1 MNTVLTII
9 YLLSV
14 PYLVVQLSKR
24 WSWIDKV
31 SPMTVLYAIG
41 LCVANLI
48 PIDNPVFNIDE
59 ATNTLFS
66 EIAVPLAIPLM
77 LMGCDM
83 GGWHVS
89 KALKVFLSGLTAVL
103 IVTLAGFYIFQPAEH
118 TPQSYKSFAQVC
130 AVATG
135 IYTGGIPNMGAIKQA
150 VGMPHQTY
158 LYITSYDL
166 IVTGLYLV
174 FIIFFGKTVF
184 RKLLPAKNNEQRAS
198 RRKREAS
205 LPIATIQ
212 EEQTY
217 TESRD
222 KSRVHPFDPV
232 HRKTSLLAIGITVV
246 IAAISY
252 AVSLVVTKD
261 GSPNMTVLIL
271 LLTTLAIG
279 ASFLPPMRKQQHSF
293 DIGLYCVY
301 VFCLAIATACDVR
314 EMDIAG
320 SLPILYYL
328 GFIILGS
335 LILQILF
342 AKLLKIDGDSVMV
355 CSVALIN
362 SPPFVPLAAA
372 LLDNRNIVVLGI
384 TVGLLGYM
392 IGNYLGIG
400 IYHLLIALG

>member
-1 MNTVLTII
+1 MNTVLSII
-9 YLLSV
+9 YLLGV
-14 PYLVVQLSKR
+14 PLLVMQLAKR
-24 WSWIDKV
+24 WNWIEKV
-31 SPMTVLYAIG
+31 SPMTVLYLIG
-41 LCVANLI
+41 LAVANLLPTDDGI
-48 PIDNPVFNIDE
+48 FSLNT

-66 EIAVPLAIPLM
+66 NLAVPLAIPLM

-83 GGWHVS
+83 NNWQIG
-89 KALKVFLSGLTAVL
+89 KAFKVFLSGLLSVL
-103 IVTLAGFYIFQPAEH
+103 IVTVAGYFIFRS
-118 TPQSYKSFAQVC
+118 SYSNPKGFAQVC

-174 FIIFFGKTVF
+174 FVIFFGKKVF
-184 RKLLPAKNNEQRAS
+184 RTLLGSGKIKSSNAG
-198 RRKREAS
+198 
-205 LPIATIQ
+205 T
-212 EEQTY
+212 QTKSDD
-217 TESRD
+217 ESV
-222 KSRVHPFDPV
+222 KVNPFD
-232 HRKTSLLAIGITVV
+232 HEHLKTSLLAIAITLA

-252 AVSLVVTKD
+252 AVSLIASRD

-271 LLTTLAIG
+271 LLTTLAIA

-293 DIGLYCVY
+293 DLGLYCVY
-301 VFCLAIATACDVR
+301 VFCLAIASACNVR

-335 LILQILF
+335 IILQILF

-372 LLDNRNIVVLGI
+372 LLNNKDIVILGI
-384 TVGLLGYM
+384 TIGLLGYM
-392 IGNYLGIG
+392 LGNYLGIG
-400 IYHLLIALG
+400 LYHLLFALS

>member
-1 MNTVLTII
+1 MNTVLSII
-9 YLLSV
+9 YLLGV
-14 PYLVVQLSKR
+14 PLLVMQLAKR
-24 WSWIDKV
+24 WNWIEKV
-31 SPMTVLYAIG
+31 SPMTVLYLIG
-41 LCVANLI
+41 LAVANLLPTDDGI
-48 PIDNPVFNIDE
+48 FSLNT

-66 EIAVPLAIPLM
+66 NLAVPLAIPLM

-83 GGWHVS
+83 NNWQIG
-89 KALKVFLSGLTAVL
+89 KAFKVFLSGLLSVL
-103 IVTLAGFYIFQPAEH
+103 IVTVAGYFIFRS
-118 TPQSYKSFAQVC
+118 SYSNPKGFAQVC

-174 FIIFFGKTVF
+174 FVILFGKKVF
-184 RKLLPAKNNEQRAS
+184 RTLLGSGKIKSSNAG
-198 RRKREAS
+198 
-205 LPIATIQ
+205 T
-212 EEQTY
+212 QTKSDD
-217 TESRD
+217 ESV
-222 KSRVHPFDPV
+222 KVNPFD
-232 HRKTSLLAIGITVV
+232 HEHLKTSLLAIAITLA

-252 AVSLVVTKD
+252 AVSLIASRD

-271 LLTTLAIG
+271 LLTTLAIA

-293 DIGLYCVY
+293 DLGLYCVY
-301 VFCLAIATACDVR
+301 VFCLAIASACNVR

-342 AKLLKIDGDSVMV
+342 AKILKIDGDSVMV

-372 LLDNRNIVVLGI
+372 LLNNKDIVILGI
-384 TVGLLGYM
+384 TIGLLGYM
-392 IGNYLGIG
+392 LGNYLGIG
-400 IYHLLIALG
+400 LYHLLFALS

>member
-1 MNTVLTII
+1 MNTVLSII
-9 YLLSV
+9 YLLGV
-14 PYLVVQLSKR
+14 PLLVMQLAKR
-24 WSWIDKV
+24 WNWIEKV
-31 SPMTVLYAIG
+31 SPMTVLYLIG
-41 LCVANLI
+41 LAVANLLPTDDGI
-48 PIDNPVFNIDE
+48 FSLNI

-66 EIAVPLAIPLM
+66 NLAVPLAIPLM

-83 GGWHVS
+83 NNWQIG
-89 KALKVFLSGLTAVL
+89 KAFKVFLSGLLSVL
-103 IVTLAGFYIFQPAEH
+103 IVTVAGYFIFRS
-118 TPQSYKSFAQVC
+118 SYSNPKGFAQVC

-174 FIIFFGKTVF
+174 FVIFFGKKVF
-184 RKLLPAKNNEQRAS
+184 RTLLGSGKIKSSNAG
-198 RRKREAS
+198 
-205 LPIATIQ
+205 T
-212 EEQTY
+212 QTKSDD
-217 TESRD
+217 ESV
-222 KSRVHPFDPV
+222 KVNPFD
-232 HRKTSLLAIGITVV
+232 HEHLKTSLLAIAITLA

-252 AVSLVVTKD
+252 VVSLIASRD

-271 LLTTLAIG
+271 LLTTLAIA

-293 DIGLYCVY
+293 DLGLYCVY
-301 VFCLAIATACDVR
+301 VFCLAIASACNVR

-342 AKLLKIDGDSVMV
+342 AKILKIDGDSVMV

-372 LLDNRNIVVLGI
+372 LLNNKDIVILGI
-384 TVGLLGYM
+384 TIGLLGYM
-392 IGNYLGIG
+392 LGNYLGIG
-400 IYHLLIALG
+400 LYHLLFALG

>member
-1 MNTVLTII
+1 MNTFLTII
-9 YLLSV
+9 YLLGV
-14 PYLVVQLSKR
+14 PFLVMQLAKR
-24 WSWIDKV
+24 WTWIEKV
-31 SPMTVLYAIG
+31 SPMTVLYLIG
-41 LCVANLI
+41 LAVANLLPTDDGI
-48 PIDNPVFNIDE
+48 FSLNT

-66 EIAVPLAIPLM
+66 NLAVPLAIPLM

-83 GGWHVS
+83 NNWQIG
-89 KALKVFLSGLTAVL
+89 KAFKVFLSGLLSVL
-103 IVTLAGFYIFQPAEH
+103 IVTVAGYYIFRG
-118 TPQSYKSFAQVC
+118 SYSDTEGFAQVC

-150 VGMPHQTY
+150 VAMPHQTY

-174 FIIFFGKTVF
+174 FVIFLGKTVF
-184 RKLLPAKNNEQRAS
+184 RALLGSGKAKSSNAS
-198 RRKREAS
+198 V
-205 LPIATIQ
+205 Q
-212 EEQTY
+212 
-217 TESRD
+217 TESD
-222 KSRVHPFDPV
+222 SSAAKVNPFDRE
-232 HRKTSLLAIGITVV
+232 HLKSSLLAIAITLA

-252 AVSLVVTKD
+252 AVSLIASRD

-271 LLTTLAIG
+271 LLTTLAIA

-293 DIGLYCVY
+293 DLGLYCVY
-301 VFCLAIATACDVR
+301 VFCLAIASACNVR

-342 AKLLKIDGDSVMV
+342 AKILKIDGDSVMV

-372 LLDNRNIVVLGI
+372 LLNNKDIVILGI
-384 TVGLLGYM
+384 TIGLLGYM
-392 IGNYLGIG
+392 LGNYLGIG
-400 IYHLLIALG
+400 LYHLLLALG

>member
-1 MNTVLTII
+1 MNTVLSII
-9 YLLSV
+9 YLLGG
-14 PYLVVQLSKR
+14 PLLVMQLAKR
-24 WSWIDKV
+24 WNWIEKV
-31 SPMTVLYAIG
+31 SPMTVLYLIG
-41 LCVANLI
+41 LAVANLLPTDDGI
-48 PIDNPVFNIDE
+48 FSLNT

-66 EIAVPLAIPLM
+66 NLAVPLAIPLM

-83 GGWHVS
+83 NNWQIG
-89 KALKVFLSGLTAVL
+89 KAFKVFLSGLLSVL
-103 IVTLAGFYIFQPAEH
+103 IVTVAGYFIFRS
-118 TPQSYKSFAQVC
+118 SYSNPKGFAQVC

-174 FIIFFGKTVF
+174 FVIFFGKKVF
-184 RKLLPAKNNEQRAS
+184 RTLLGSGKIKSSNAG
-198 RRKREAS
+198 
-205 LPIATIQ
+205 T
-212 EEQTY
+212 QTKSDD
-217 TESRD
+217 ESV
-222 KSRVHPFDPV
+222 KVNPFD
-232 HRKTSLLAIGITVV
+232 HEHLKTSLLAIAITLA

-252 AVSLVVTKD
+252 AVSLIASRD

-271 LLTTLAIG
+271 LLTTLAIA

-293 DIGLYCVY
+293 DLGLYCVY
-301 VFCLAIATACDVR
+301 VFCLAIASACNVR

-372 LLDNRNIVVLGI
+372 LLNNKDIVILGI
-384 TVGLLGYM
+384 TIGLLGYM
-392 IGNYLGIG
+392 LGNYLGIG
-400 IYHLLIALG
+400 LYHLLFALS

>member
-1 MNTVLTII
+1 MNTILTII
-9 YLLSV
+9 YLLGV
-14 PYLVVQLSKR
+14 PFLVIQLSKR

-31 SPMTVLYAIG
+31 SPMTVLYIIG
-41 LCVANLI
+41 LAVANLI

-59 ATNTLFS
+59 GTNTLFS
-66 EIAVPLAIPLM
+66 NIAVPLAIPLM

-103 IVTLAGFYIFQPAEH
+103 IVTLAGFFIFQPADH

-150 VGMPHQTY
+150 VGMSHQTY

-174 FIIFFGKTVF
+174 FVIFFGKTVF
-184 RKLLPAKNNEQRAS
+184 RKLLPNLDNLDNLDRLEKLDNLEKNT
-198 RRKREAS
+198 K
-205 LPIATIQ
+205 P
-212 EEQTY
+212 
-217 TESRD
+217 
-222 KSRVHPFDPV
+222 KPFDSA
-232 HRKTSLLAIGITVV
+232 HWKSSLLAIGLTIV

-252 AVSLVVTKD
+252 GVSLLFSKD

-271 LLTTLAIG
+271 LLTTLAIA
-279 ASFLPPMRKQQHSF
+279 ASFLPPMKRQKHSF

-301 VFCLAIATACDVR
+301 VFCLAIATACNVR

-342 AKLLKIDGDSVMV
+342 AKMLKIDGDSVMV